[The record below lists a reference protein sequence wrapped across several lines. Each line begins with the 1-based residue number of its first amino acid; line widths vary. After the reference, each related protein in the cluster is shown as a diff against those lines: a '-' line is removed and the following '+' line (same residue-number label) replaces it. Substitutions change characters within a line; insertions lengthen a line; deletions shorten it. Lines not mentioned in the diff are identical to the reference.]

1 MTFPPAHTPGST
13 AEHPADRRD
22 RSGIPAEISRSWL
35 LVSGTRSEQ
44 FDSAARS
51 RADQIVLDIEDA
63 VDPKLKPVARDE
75 VVEWLNGGGRGWVRI
90 NDRSTKFWSDDVD
103 ALVGNGGLVGVML
116 AKTESPSDVTET
128 FDRLG
133 GHTPVLALIESALGI
148 EEATQ
153 IARARGTFR
162 LAFGSGDY
170 RRDTGT
176 SADNLAMAYP
186 RSRLVV
192 ASRIGNLPGPI
203 DGPTVGSS
211 HPVLREQSQM
221 TVALGLTG
229 KLCLDADQIPVIN
242 EVISP
247 TQSDVA
253 WARDFLA
260 DFEARGRVIRDGSD
274 LPRLGRA
281 QKIDKLARAFGVV
294 PS

>member
-1 MTFPPAHTPGST
+1 MTYSPEQTT
-13 AEHPADRRD
+13 RTTDRVNQVN
-22 RSGIPAEISRSWL
+22 RSPIPAEISRSWL
-35 LVSGTRSEQ
+35 LVSGTRTSE
-44 FDSAARS
+44 FDIAAKS

-63 VDPKLKPVARDE
+63 VDPKLKAGARGD
-75 VVEWLNGGGRGWVRI
+75 VVEWLVGGGSGWVRI
-90 NDRSTKFWSDDVD
+90 NDRSTDFWSGDVD
-103 ALVGNGGLVGVML
+103 ALLGVPGLNGVML

-148 EEATQ
+148 EDATH
-153 IARARGTFR
+153 IARARGCFR

-229 KLCLDADQIPVIN
+229 KLCLDREQIPVIN

-281 QKIDKLARAFGVV
+281 QKIEKLANAFGVHAA
-294 PS
+294 